1 MAAAKYDI
9 YAEQG
14 TTFKLHLQ
22 YSDASGNPI
31 SLAGFNGEMQV
42 RDTETDPEVY
52 LFLSNY
58 GLTSG
63 GTGSFDP
70 TLGGGISGIGGIS
83 FNTNISGQ
91 GGSSGGILIRI
102 DRFTM
107 GTILAKKYF
116 YDFKLINPSNEAI
129 RLIEGVFE
137 VNRQI
142 TR

>member
-14 TTFKLHLQ
+14 ATFKLHFQ
-22 YSDASGNPI
+22 YPTTTSFSGY
-31 SLAGFNGEMQV
+31 NGEMQV
-42 RDTETDPEVY
+42 RDTETDPKVY

-58 GLTSG
+58 GLTAG
-63 GTGSFDP
+63 GITGDFDP
-70 TLGGGISGIGGIS
+70 TLGEGISGIGGIS
-83 FNTNISGQ
+83 FNVDVN
-91 GGSSGGILIRI
+91 GSTGTTGGILIKI

-107 GTILAKKYF
+107 GRLPAKKYF
-116 YDFKLINPSNEAI
+116 YDLKLIAPNNEAV
-129 RLIEGVFE
+129 RAIEGVFE

>member
-22 YSDASGNPI
+22 YPNTSSF
-31 SLAGFNGEMQV
+31 AGYNGEMQV
-42 RDTETDPEVY
+42 RDTETDPKVY
-52 LFLSNY
+52 LFLSGQ

-63 GTGSFDP
+63 GLSGDFDP
-70 TLGGGISGIGGIS
+70 TLGEGITGIGGIS
-83 FNTNISGQ
+83 FNVSISGVP
-91 GGSSGGILIRI
+91 GTTGGILIRI
-102 DRFTM
+102 DRHTM
-107 GTILAKKYF
+107 STIPAKKYF
-116 YDFKLINPSNEAI
+116 YDLKLISPNNEAA
-129 RLIEGVFE
+129 RAIEGVFE

>member
-14 TTFKLHLQ
+14 TTFKLYLQ

-31 SLAGFNGEMQV
+31 TLAGFNGEMQV
-42 RDTETDPEVY
+42 RDTETDPKVY
-52 LFLSNY
+52 LFLTNY

-63 GTGSFDP
+63 GTGDFDP
-70 TLGGGISGIGGIS
+70 TLGQGITGIGGIS
-83 FNTNISGQ
+83 FNVGITGQ
-91 GGSSGGILIRI
+91 PGICGGILIKI
-102 DRFTM
+102 DRHTM
-107 GTILAKKYF
+107 SKIPSKKYF
-116 YDFKLINPSNEAI
+116 YDLKLISSGDEAT
-129 RLIEGVFE
+129 RVIEGVFE